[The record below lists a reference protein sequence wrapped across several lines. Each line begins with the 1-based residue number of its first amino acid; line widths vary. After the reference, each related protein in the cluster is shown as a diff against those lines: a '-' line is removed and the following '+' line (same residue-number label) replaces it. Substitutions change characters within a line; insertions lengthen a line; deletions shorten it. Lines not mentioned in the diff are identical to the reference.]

1 MGGLKLPAAELRG
14 LRSLCILQRAQE
26 RDLMGKTTSRVAG
39 RTWGK
44 EGFGENKLNHIRESK
59 ERRERTADLD
69 SEGEIVKQ
77 SHAE

>member
-1 MGGLKLPAAELRG
+1 
-14 LRSLCILQRAQE
+14 
-26 RDLMGKTTSRVAG
+26 MGKTTSRVAG